1 MNCAD
6 PKHFEFYQ
14 FNVERLLK
22 ERQKITQ
29 RGRLSPSE
37 DRRLDEI
44 DDEMEHWQTMCD
56 EVEQYEAEADMMTD
70 DEDTLEYM
78 AMLDRILF

>member
-14 FNVERLLK
+14 FNVERLEK

-29 RGRLSPSE
+29 RGPLSPSE

-44 DDEMEHWQTMCD
+44 DDEMEYWQNMCD
-56 EVEQYEAEADMMTD
+56 EVDAYEAEIMTD
-70 DEDTLEYM
+70 DENTLEYM